1 MILQIENIPETDI
14 IDTVPSPFYSS
25 IWFWLALIQF
35 IIIVILLKKITKNS
49 QGLAFH
55 DAQQKE
61 VFKAKNASVDMDNVM
76 SSING
81 SRDLYKQLSRSCHP
95 DKFVNTPMQEKAENI
110 FQEISKNKRNYNAL
124 LELKK
129 RAVNELN
136 ISIN

>member
-35 IIIVILLKKITKNS
+35 IIIVILLKKITKS
-49 QGLAFH
+49 SKGLAFH
-55 DAQQKE
+55 DAQKKE

-124 LELKK
+124 LELKE